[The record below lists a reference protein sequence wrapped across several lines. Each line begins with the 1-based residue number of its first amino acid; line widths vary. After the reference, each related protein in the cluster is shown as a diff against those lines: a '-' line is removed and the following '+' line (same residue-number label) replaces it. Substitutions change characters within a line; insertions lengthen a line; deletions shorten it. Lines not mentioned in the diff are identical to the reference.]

1 MTQLH
6 TPRFRTLWYLV
17 GCAGLL
23 ARVGLWWVS
32 EGTNDIRTFGRF
44 AQLIDAH
51 GLGGTYLRDPLFN
64 HPPLMGLW
72 AQAALHLAPQ
82 LGLTFAR
89 CFKLLGMI
97 ADLGSALLLVAI
109 WRRRALPDHAARAF
123 AAYACSLVAILISG
137 YHGNTDC
144 AYWFLVLAAV
154 YLQQDRR
161 APFWSGL
168 VLGAALNVKL
178 IPVLVVLPLAAGLR
192 SLRALI
198 RYGVG
203 LGVALAPFVWFVI
216 SLGPEEQ
223 AAFVQN
229 VFGYTSYQEY
239 WGIELL
245 VKAITAAFRISAPA
259 IMTAASDLE
268 WLYAAQGARVLLLV
282 TTILALWQ
290 ALARHPGLDAYAMA
304 ALSFCLFLVLA
315 SGFGIQYL
323 GVVVPLLMARDIRDG
338 FNVATMAGIFIG
350 LIYASFV
357 QTWTPIFSQ
366 HTYFSAS
373 FSAPSLI
380 TWWLLVRSC
389 QHIWRA
395 RRTPPGY
402 LRPDS
407 PA

>member
-6 TPRFRTLWYLV
+6 TPRIRTLWYLV

-32 EGTNDIRTFGRF
+32 EGTNDIRTFARF
-44 AQLIDAH
+44 AQFIDAH
-51 GLGGTYLRDPLFN
+51 GLGGTYLRDPWFN

-72 AQAALHLAPQ
+72 AQAALHLAPHI
-82 LGLTFAR
+82 GLTFAR
-89 CFKLLGMI
+89 CFKLLGMMG
-97 ADLGSALLLVAI
+97 DLGSALLLIAI

-144 AYWFLVLAAV
+144 LYWFLILAAV
-154 YLQQDRR
+154 YLQQDRK
-161 APFWSGL
+161 APLWAGL

-192 SLRALI
+192 SLRALF

-203 LGVALAPFVWFVI
+203 LGLALVPFAWFVI
-216 SLGPEEQ
+216 SLGPRQQ
-223 AAFVQN
+223 AAFILN

-239 WGIELL
+239 WGLELF
-245 VKAITAAFRISAPA
+245 VRAITAAFATSAPA
-259 IMTAASDLE
+259 IAWAAADFE

-282 TTILALWQ
+282 TAALALWQ

-315 SGFGIQYL
+315 SGFGVQYL
-323 GVVVPLLMARDIRDG
+323 GVVVPLLMARHIEEG
-338 FNVATMAGIFIG
+338 FSVATMAGVFIG

-366 HTYFSAS
+366 HTYFSAA
-373 FSAPSLI
+373 FAAPSLI

-389 QHIWRA
+389 RHIWRA
-395 RRTPPGY
+395 RHAPPAY
-402 LRPDS
+402 LGANS